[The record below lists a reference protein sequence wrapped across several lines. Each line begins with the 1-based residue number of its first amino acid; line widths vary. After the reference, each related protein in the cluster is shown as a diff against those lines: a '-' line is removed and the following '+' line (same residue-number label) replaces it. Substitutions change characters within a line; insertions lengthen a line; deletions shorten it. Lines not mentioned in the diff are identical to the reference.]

1 MNLKNHYYYFTKPFS
16 SEFCDKIVNKAFSLR
31 KEKGTTGEFNQSKKT
46 KKDLKEMLKLRDSDV
61 IFLSEDW
68 IYNEVVPFIKEANQK
83 ADWNFEF
90 DWCESAQF
98 TIYGKKQHYDWH
110 SDSYYEPYND
120 PSNINHFGKI
130 RKLSCTILLNDPRE
144 YKGGDFQFD
153 LRNVKK
159 GSNIITA
166 KELSE
171 KGSLIVFPSHIWHR
185 VRPVTYGTRYSL
197 VIWFIGKPFK

>member
-1 MNLKNHYYYFTKPFS
+1 
-16 SEFCDKIVNKAFSLR
+16 
-31 KEKGTTGEFNQSKKT
+31 
-46 KKDLKEMLKLRDSDV
+46 MLKLRDSDV

-83 ADWNFEF
+83 ADWNFDF
-90 DWCESAQF
+90 DWCENAQF

-130 RKLSCTILLNDPRE
+130 RKLSCTILLNDPKE

-166 KELSE
+166 KEI
-171 KGSLIVFPSHIWHR
+171 K
-185 VRPVTYGTRYSL
+185 
-197 VIWFIGKPFK
+197 